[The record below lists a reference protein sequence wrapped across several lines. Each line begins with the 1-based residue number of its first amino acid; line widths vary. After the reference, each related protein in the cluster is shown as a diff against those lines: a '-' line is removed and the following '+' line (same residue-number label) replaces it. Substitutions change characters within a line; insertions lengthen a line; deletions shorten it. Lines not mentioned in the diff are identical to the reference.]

1 MTREEVYQKL
11 VEECGDGK
19 SICLKGYANCIIDD
33 IEEYLELGYN
43 LSSEDIAGIF
53 TKVIENLFQ
62 SDALRKAIIREVKNY
77 KMPNPYGF
85 DGSYGLIGVPLKLKD
100 TIVRTDRETG
110 EKTIIHLNGT
120 ENEGENG
127 DESGDD
133 SGDAW
138 ATKRKE

>member
-1 MTREEVYQKL
+1 MYQEIL
-11 VEECGDGK
+11 VECGDGK

-33 IEEYLELGYN
+33 IEEYLELDYN

-62 SDALRKAIIREVKNY
+62 SDALRESIIREVKNY

-110 EKTIIHLNGT
+110 KKTIIHLNGT

-127 DESGDD
+127 DD
-133 SGDAW
+133 SGDA
-138 ATKRKE
+138 

>member
-1 MTREEVYQKL
+1 MTREEVYQEIA
-11 VEECGDGK
+11 EECGDGK

-127 DESGDD
+127 EESGDD
-133 SGDAW
+133 SGDA
-138 ATKRKE
+138 

>member
-1 MTREEVYQKL
+1 MTREEVYQEI

-53 TKVIENLFQ
+53 INVIENLFQ
-62 SDALRKAIIREVKNY
+62 SDALRESIIREVKNY

-85 DGSYGLIGVPLKLKD
+85 GGSHGLIGVPLKLKD

-120 ENEGENG
+120 ENEDENG
-127 DESGDD
+127 DESGD
-133 SGDAW
+133 A
-138 ATKRKE
+138 

>member
-1 MTREEVYQKL
+1 MTREEVYQEI

-33 IEEYLELGYN
+33 IEECLELGYN

-100 TIVRTDRETG
+100 TIVRTDRER
-110 EKTIIHLNGT
+110 
-120 ENEGENG
+120 
-127 DESGDD
+127 
-133 SGDAW
+133 A
-138 ATKRKE
+138 RKP

>member
-1 MTREEVYQKL
+1 MTREEVYQEI
-11 VEECGDGK
+11 VEEYEK
-19 SICLKGYANCIIDD
+19 NYCLKGYANYIIDE
-33 IEEYLELGYN
+33 IEEHLELGYN
-43 LSSEDIAGIF
+43 LSSEDIAGVF

-62 SDALRKAIIREVKNY
+62 SDALRQAIIREVKDY

-110 EKTIIHLNGT
+110 EKTIIHLNDLK
-120 ENEGENG
+120 NKNDKG

-133 SGDAW
+133 SEDA
-138 ATKRKE
+138 

>member
-1 MTREEVYQKL
+1 MTREEVYQEI
-11 VEECGDGK
+11 VEEYEK
-19 SICLKGYANCIIDD
+19 NYCLKGYANCIIDD
-33 IEEYLELGYN
+33 IEEYLELDYN

-62 SDALRKAIIREVKNY
+62 SDALRESIIREVKNY

-110 EKTIIHLNGT
+110 KKTIIHLNGT

-127 DESGDD
+127 DD

-138 ATKRKE
+138 AANTQRTKI